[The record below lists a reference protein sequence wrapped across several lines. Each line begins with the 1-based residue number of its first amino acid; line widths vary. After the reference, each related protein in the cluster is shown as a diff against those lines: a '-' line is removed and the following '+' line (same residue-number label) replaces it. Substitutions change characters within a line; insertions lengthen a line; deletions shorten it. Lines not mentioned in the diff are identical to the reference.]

1 MDTVDK
7 EAQNS
12 DSAEARRRMGLDR
25 GGSGKRAP
33 RKERTSFRARHSVLA
48 LLAEDSRMP
57 ASGPV
62 SSMSL
67 A

>member
-1 MDTVDK
+1 MTRKLRTQTVPRPEEEWAWTG
-7 EAQNS
+7 EAV
-12 DSAEARRRMGLDR
+12 
-25 GGSGKRAP
+25 GKGAP
-33 RKERTSFRARHSVLA
+33 RKERSSFRARRSVLA